1 MRENLGTDGTFPVL
15 LLIAIHAGLLH
26 THWPT
31 LGNYKSPQSL
41 YTLSFMA
48 RWILFL
54 ALATSTL
61 FAAEKPFVRVH
72 WKGSTV
78 RITYKEKLMEYNYGV
93 PDESGR
99 FLVYVVDTVKT
110 EYLTEKQ
117 NVVYMILD
125 VRGPSRGP
133 QSAMSYCGAGT
144 EGAKILFTFDRQGE
158 IKPPQISIYES
169 CYLTLEPMMDDL
181 QLANGERALAKF
193 EMYPAAPAGHS
204 IIKDVVKR
212 FDPEHPEAGIT
223 SNETCTDRDMNDKS
237 GATKDIPCPK

>member
-1 MRENLGTDGTFPVL
+1 MT
-15 LLIAIHAGLLH
+15 
-26 THWPT
+26 
-31 LGNYKSPQSL
+31 
-41 YTLSFMA
+41 
-48 RWILFL
+48 RWIILL
-54 ALATSTL
+54 ALTTATL
-61 FAAEKPFVRVH
+61 FATEKPFVRVR

-78 RITYKEKLMEYNYGV
+78 RITYKEKLMVYNYGV
-93 PDESGR
+93 PDGGSG
-99 FLVYVVDTVKT
+99 LLLYAVDTVKT
-110 EYLTEKQ
+110 EYLAEKQ

-133 QSAMSYCGAGT
+133 QAAMSYCGAGI

-158 IKPPQISIYES
+158 VKPPQVVMYES

-204 IIKDVVKR
+204 ITKDVVKR
-212 FDPEHPEAGIT
+212 FDPEHPEAGVT
-223 SNETCTDRDMNDKS
+223 SSETCTDRDMNDKS